1 VTLPN
6 SLRALA
12 LTGAALVVA
21 LVGYLKVYAWPRD
34 AVLADIER
42 QRSAN
47 AGTGSTQSPAQPASA
62 RHEVLL

>member
-1 VTLPN
+1 MTLPN

-47 AGTGSTQSPAQPASA
+47 AAYEARMRAS
-62 RHEVLL
+62 